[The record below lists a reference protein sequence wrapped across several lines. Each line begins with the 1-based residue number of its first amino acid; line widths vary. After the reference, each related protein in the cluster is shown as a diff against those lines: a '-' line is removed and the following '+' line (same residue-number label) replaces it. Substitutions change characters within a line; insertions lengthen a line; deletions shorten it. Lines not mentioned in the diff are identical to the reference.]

1 MARER
6 NRGLVLLFLL
16 LCVVALASAFQA
28 LYIERLLRTSAGDAQ
43 AADRTLGSALVAI
56 ADFRTAQAGY
66 LATGQAPTYWM
77 TRADTLASTIGESIS
92 QQSAASPSASVRA
105 GFDEANGAL
114 DDLEKIDNRA
124 RTLVKSDQRFVA
136 SDVVFMD
143 SLQAA
148 NRLSQLLE
156 GARDRDR
163 QAREADMARLADIRL
178 AAVGVSLAIGLIGAW
193 VLLTRARTPTDA
205 TAAVADQVRVSAVQ
219 PLSLGHLQPPPPPP
233 LAPPN
238 PPVPGLVPDV
248 NLTEAAGLCA
258 DLARVIDNRDVPALF
273 ERAARVLDAKG
284 LVLWVADSSGA
295 LLRPSLTHG
304 YSEKVRARMNG
315 LQMDGDN
322 ATSLAFRSMQTQVV
336 GASAPTGV
344 GALAV
349 PLVTATGCV
358 GVLAA
363 EVKNGKPAAS
373 TLSVAQ
379 MIAAQFAALVV
390 PGEPAPQAQVN

>member
-92 QQSAASPSASVRA
+92 QQSAASPSASARA

-163 QAREADMARLADIRL
+163 QAREADMTRLADIRL
-178 AAVGVSLAIGLIGAW
+178 AALGVSLAIGLIGAW
-193 VLLTRARTPTDA
+193 VLLTRARKPTDA
-205 TAAVADQVRVSAVQ
+205 MAPVADEARLPAVQ
-219 PLSLGHLQPPPPPP
+219 PLSLGHLQPPPP
-233 LAPPN
+233 LAPPA
-238 PPVPGLVPDV
+238 PPVPGPVPDV
-248 NLTEAAGLCA
+248 SLTEAAGLCA

-304 YSEKVRARMNG
+304 YSEKVCARMNG